1 MNYVVTSGTT
11 VDFSRYCSTAVHS
24 YLVCIQCVLVVGDVG
39 GLGPQV
45 IHGPYPGA
53 AEETG
58 HPNQTA
64 EHWGLDRDLSVPITH
79 CWPHIV
85 WKEIYVRYNWFLQSS
100 FLMVSFC
107 SLPIIACMY
116 SSLTL
121 MLWFSGSAALGQI
134 LPRWLTLLQYWN
146 RITKCSVKILKLRY
160 SSLQMLQL
168 K

>member
-39 GLGPQV
+39 SLGPQV

-64 EHWGLDRDLSVPITH
+64 EH
-79 CWPHIV
+79 
-85 WKEIYVRYNWFLQSS
+85 
-100 FLMVSFC
+100 
-107 SLPIIACMY
+107 
-116 SSLTL
+116 
-121 MLWFSGSAALGQI
+121 
-134 LPRWLTLLQYWN
+134 
-146 RITKCSVKILKLRY
+146 
-160 SSLQMLQL
+160 
-168 K
+168 